1 MILTGTIIRKAIRNA
16 ISSVVAPV
24 PVYSIMP
31 PANVDKYILIQELA
45 QNQLDEKRAFITQ
58 GVISISCVEKF
69 TGRDGDFDQVSTLA
83 NVIKNT
89 LTPNRLST
97 FGNVDGINIFTMYF
111 DSAFDGMF
119 ETDPGRTA
127 IVTLRLNYMAQNI

>member
-1 MILTGTIIRKAIRNA
+1 MILTGTIIRKAIRAA
-16 ISSVVAPV
+16 IAPVVSPV

-31 PANVDKYILIQELA
+31 PANVDKYIIIQDLA
-45 QNQLDEKRAFITQ
+45 QNQLDEKRSFITQ
-58 GVISISCVEKF
+58 GTISISCVEKF
-69 TGRDGDFDQVSTLA
+69 VGRDGDFDAVSTLA

-111 DSAFDGMF
+111 DSVSDGMF